1 MPLRRSVSVKFAAA
15 VGVVVLGV
23 VCVALIGA
31 NGLVQLRSDIERLT
45 LDDLSDVRAVDDLA
59 IGVYSAREAALAEL
73 AARSPRTCPAPSRGP
88 AWRCDSAGPTA
99 RTRPGYR
106 C

>member
-73 AARSPRTCPAPSRGP
+73 AAPAGEAAASQVLDQSVLPRMTEELEAVR
-88 AWRCDSAGPTA
+88 
-99 RTRPGYR
+99 
-106 C
+106 